1 MITTEKIIEQTKKW
15 VNDVVA
21 GCNFCPFVAKEIKQE
36 TIRYEVVNSVD
47 KEECLQAFLKECLL
61 LDKDET
67 IVTSLLIFPNTFVQF
82 DDYLDIVNLA
92 EALLEQNDYEGVY
105 QVASFHPEYIFG
117 GAPVNDPAN
126 YTNRSIYPM
135 LHILREEQIEKALE
149 RYPEPE
155 NIPGT
160 NINFARDKGVA
171 YMKML
176 WDNCL

>member
-149 RYPEPE
+149 HYPDPE
-155 NIPGT
+155 SIPDT

-176 WDNCL
+176 RDNCL